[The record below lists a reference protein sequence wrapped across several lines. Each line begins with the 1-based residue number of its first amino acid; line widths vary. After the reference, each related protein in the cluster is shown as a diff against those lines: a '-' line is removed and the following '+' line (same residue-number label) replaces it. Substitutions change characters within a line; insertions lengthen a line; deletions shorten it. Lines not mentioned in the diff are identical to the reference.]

1 MPEGSPTK
9 QLTTTEHALLGMLA
23 RYGRSGYTLLREA
36 EEGIGFFWSPA
47 KSHVYEV
54 LPRLEQRGL
63 ARRRV
68 RTPDRQARQ
77 SISGRLTARG
87 RATLRRWIEHPRT
100 GPIVH
105 LSVLLLEAV
114 LRRLRRSRR
123 AGAALIE
130 RFRDQLSERL
140 SALRHIGAEA
150 VFAAPQELPR
160 GRGRCASDSPNS
172 RPTSDGAD
180 TRPRRSCA
188 YDYTPPRDTISRS
201 DKPTTRSERR

>member
-1 MPEGSPTK
+1 MPESAPSR

-23 RYGRSGYTLLREA
+23 RYGESSGYTLLREA

-47 KSHVYEV
+47 KSNVYEV

-68 RTPDRQARQ
+68 VAQVGKPDKHLW
-77 SISGRLTARG
+77 RLTARG
-87 RATLRRWIEHPRT
+87 RAALRRWINTPEPDPL
-100 GPIVH
+100 GN
-105 LSVLLLEAV
+105 LSVLLLK
-114 LRRLRRSRR
+114 LFL
-123 AGAALIE
+123 GDYGDPAALVALVE

-160 GRGRCASDSPNS
+160 MTLRLGLAEL
-172 RPTSDGAD
+172 GAHLGWAE
-180 TRPRRSCA
+180 TNLPELRARVPIETARQL
-188 YDYTPPRDTISRS
+188 SRS
-201 DKPTTRSERR
+201 GKPPTRSERR

>member
-1 MPEGSPTK
+1 MPEGAPTK

-23 RYGRSGYTLLREA
+23 RYGESSGYTLLREA

-68 RTPDRQARQ
+68 VAQAGKPDKHLW
-77 SISGRLTARG
+77 RLTARG
-87 RATLRRWIEHPRT
+87 RAALRRWINTPEPDPL
-100 GPIVH
+100 GD
-105 LSVLLLEAV
+105 LSVLLLK
-114 LRRLRRSRR
+114 LFF
-123 AGAALIE
+123 GDYGDPAALVALVE

-140 SALRHIGAEA
+140 SALRRIGAEA

-160 GRGRCASDSPNS
+160 MTLRLGLAEL
-172 RPTSDGAD
+172 GAHLGWAEANLPEL
-180 TRPRRSCA
+180 RARVRIEA
-188 YDYTPPRDTISRS
+188 ARQLSRS
-201 DKPTTRSERR
+201 GKPTTRSER

>member
-1 MPEGSPTK
+1 MSEGAPAK
-9 QLTTTEHALLGMLA
+9 QPTTTEHALLGMLA
-23 RYGRSGYTLLREA
+23 RYGESSGYTLLRQA

-68 RTPDRQARQ
+68 VAQVGKPDKHLW
-77 SISGRLTARG
+77 RLTARG
-87 RATLRRWIEHPRT
+87 RAALRRWINTPEPD
-100 GPIVH
+100 PLDN
-105 LSVLLLEAV
+105 LSVLLLK
-114 LRRLRRSRR
+114 LFF
-123 AGAALIE
+123 GDYGDPAALVALVE

-140 SALRHIGAEA
+140 SALRRIGAEA

-160 GRGRCASDSPNS
+160 MTLRLGLAELQAHLEWAEANLPQLRARLHAAASHHL
-172 RPTSDGAD
+172 
-180 TRPRRSCA
+180 
-188 YDYTPPRDTISRS
+188 SRS